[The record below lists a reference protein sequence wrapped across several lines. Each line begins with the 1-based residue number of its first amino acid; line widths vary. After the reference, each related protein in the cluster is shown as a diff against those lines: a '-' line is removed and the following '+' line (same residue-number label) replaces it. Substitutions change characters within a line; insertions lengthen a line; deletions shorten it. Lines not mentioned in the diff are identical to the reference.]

1 MQADFACLAVT
12 LSYTQSILSYTT
24 VHAEMVVTL
33 ELFMFVLSEEG
44 KPAART
50 SEDFLGQQANL

>member
-1 MQADFACLAVT
+1 
-12 LSYTQSILSYTT
+12 
-24 VHAEMVVTL
+24 MVVTL

-44 KPAART
+44 KPAAHT